1 MIFMADEKNKED
13 YTKKIKLCKRL
24 GAERFQKI
32 VFAVEKIKFKVIKK
46 CFPNYLKNY
55 EAYCDKRCKKDLKK
69 ARNEKEREAII
80 THYREQKLLNRKEIN
95 TEKNRNYHL
104 DNIRPTDTMR
114 YLEWNKKIHQK
125 ALIRD
130 IVLLPVFTG
139 LALTGLEVFIPLII
153 GNLLSSYINFHCVNL
168 QNYNICRFKKH
179 EATLNKM
186 EKRKVAQ
193 RKESFSE
200 AAEVIDQAVKETSKT
215 TPEIPSIDEVI
226 ARVENKEQLIQFKNM
241 IMQAQKERGTQ
252 QKYQKSKGE
261 IKW

>member
-1 MIFMADEKNKED
+1 
-13 YTKKIKLCKRL
+13 
-24 GAERFQKI
+24 
-32 VFAVEKIKFKVIKK
+32 
-46 CFPNYLKNY
+46 
-55 EAYCDKRCKKDLKK
+55 
-69 ARNEKEREAII
+69 
-80 THYREQKLLNRKEIN
+80 
-95 TEKNRNYHL
+95 
-104 DNIRPTDTMR
+104 
-114 YLEWNKKIHQK
+114 
-125 ALIRD
+125 
-130 IVLLPVFTG
+130 
-139 LALTGLEVFIPLII
+139 
-153 GNLLSSYINFHCVNL
+153 
-168 QNYNICRFKKH
+168 
-179 EATLNKM
+179 M